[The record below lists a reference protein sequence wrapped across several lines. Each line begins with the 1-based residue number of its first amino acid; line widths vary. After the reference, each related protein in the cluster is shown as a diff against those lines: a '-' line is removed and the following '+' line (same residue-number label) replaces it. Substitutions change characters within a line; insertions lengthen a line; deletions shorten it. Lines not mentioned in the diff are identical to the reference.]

1 MNIPKSRAIVPKLGI
16 DPKYPPDE
24 EPWDGD
30 DDEDYECS

>member
-1 MNIPKSRAIVPKLGI
+1 MS

-30 DDEDYECS
+30 DDTEYEARQLLNSKECSIE